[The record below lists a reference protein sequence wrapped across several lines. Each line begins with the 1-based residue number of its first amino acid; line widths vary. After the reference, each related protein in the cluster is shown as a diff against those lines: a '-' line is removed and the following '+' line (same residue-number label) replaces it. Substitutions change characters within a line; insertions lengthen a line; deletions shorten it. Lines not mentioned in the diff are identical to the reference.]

1 MNFKLRQAVIDD
13 STRIKF
19 LVREAHLNPL
29 GLDWRRFT
37 VAVTPQE
44 GIIGC
49 GQIKTHRDGSREL
62 ASVVVDP
69 IWRGEGIAKEVINHL
84 VSIHP
89 LPVYLTCRSSLGDFY
104 IRFCFKVVNDD
115 LPPYFRRVSRL
126 FSKLKKAS
134 RRQENLLIMK
144 LD

>member
-104 IRFCFKVVNDD
+104 IRFGFNVVNDD

-126 FSKLKKAS
+126 FSIFKKAS
-134 RRQENLLIMK
+134 RRQENLLVMK

>member
-1 MNFKLRQAVIDD
+1 VNFKLRQAVIDD

-69 IWRGEGIAKEVINHL
+69 IWRGEGIAKEVINHPYRSTL
-84 VSIHP
+84 YQSISHVV
-89 LPVYLTCRSSLGDFY
+89 PVWGIST
-104 IRFCFKVVNDD
+104 
-115 LPPYFRRVSRL
+115 
-126 FSKLKKAS
+126 
-134 RRQENLLIMK
+134 
-144 LD
+144 